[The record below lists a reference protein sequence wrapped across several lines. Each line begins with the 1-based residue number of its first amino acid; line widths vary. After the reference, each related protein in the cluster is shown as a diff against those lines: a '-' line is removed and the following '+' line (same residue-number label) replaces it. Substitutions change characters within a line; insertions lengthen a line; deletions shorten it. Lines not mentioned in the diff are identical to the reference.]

1 MSRYFPEPQERDGG
15 NVKIEL
21 GLSNYATK
29 PDMKD
34 IIDIKTS
41 NLASKIDLT
50 SLKAKVDN
58 LDVDK
63 LNAVPFDLNK
73 LSNLVDSNVVKK
85 VCIITWLPK

>member
-1 MSRYFPEPQERDGG
+1 
-15 NVKIEL
+15 
-21 GLSNYATK
+21 
-29 PDMKD
+29 MKEA
-34 IIDIKTS
+34 IDVKTS

-50 SLKAKVDN
+50 ILKAKVDN

>member
-1 MSRYFPEPQERDGG
+1 
-15 NVKIEL
+15 
-21 GLSNYATK
+21 
-29 PDMKD
+29 MKEA
-34 IIDIKTS
+34 IDVKTS

-63 LNAVPFDLNK
+63 LNAVPFDLNE

>member
-1 MSRYFPEPQERDGG
+1 MSRYFPEPQERYGG

-29 PDMKD
+29 ADMKET
-34 IIDIKTS
+34 IDIKTS

-63 LNAVPFDLNK
+63 LNAFPFDLNK
-73 LSNLVDSNVVKK
+73 LSNLVGSNVVKK

>member
-1 MSRYFPEPQERDGG
+1 
-15 NVKIEL
+15 
-21 GLSNYATK
+21 
-29 PDMKD
+29 MKEA
-34 IIDIKTS
+34 IDVKTS

-85 VCIITWLPK
+85 CVS

>member
-1 MSRYFPEPQERDGG
+1 
-15 NVKIEL
+15 
-21 GLSNYATK
+21 
-29 PDMKD
+29 MKEA
-34 IIDIKTS
+34 IDIKTS

-63 LNAVPFDLNK
+63 LNAVSFDLNK

>member
-1 MSRYFPEPQERDGG
+1 
-15 NVKIEL
+15 
-21 GLSNYATK
+21 
-29 PDMKD
+29 MKEA
-34 IIDIKTS
+34 IDIKTS

-73 LSNLVDSNVVKK
+73 LSNLVDSNLVKK